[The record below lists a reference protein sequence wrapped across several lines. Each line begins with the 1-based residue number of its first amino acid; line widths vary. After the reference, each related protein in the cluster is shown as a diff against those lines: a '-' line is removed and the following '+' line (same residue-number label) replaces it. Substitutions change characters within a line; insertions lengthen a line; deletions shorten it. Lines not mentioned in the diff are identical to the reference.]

1 MANILLLLL
10 SMFTCWKKS
19 CNQSACSNR
28 DIMLLASS
36 CTSDRQKVPMAA
48 KGNKA
53 EGRKKAKKTKPKKA
67 SALTTILHAV
77 TNPKYAPKKLILIFT
92 DIWINIFW

>member
-1 MANILLLLL
+1 
-10 SMFTCWKKS
+10 MFTCWKN

-48 KGNKA
+48 NSNKA
-53 EGRKKAKKTKPKKA
+53 EGKKKKENAP
-67 SALTTILHAV
+67 TTILHAV
-77 TNPKYAPKKLILIFT
+77 TKPKYAQKIFT
-92 DIWINIFW
+92 DI